1 MSSEDVPPPAPVPGA
16 GDAGAPA
23 GEILETQT
31 HEPATVTFA
40 DDDTTERRRA
50 LEVQSESNLAD
61 AAMDALFVKQR
72 QSEGGLKSWKA
83 MRSRAVKRQ
92 LLQMSRA
99 TSSRLTNVRKMQT
112 PSVNAAMP
120 HMIAPDDID
129 PGLGVEPPPTHQG
142 APPGESHGAGGASL
156 DSLDSTASL
165 RPSLRSSR
173 EPSERKIENV
183 ELEPETAAEDVD
195 EKEDKLAAWLQCSG
209 LHTVGKWV
217 LNYRKHPSCWA
228 ALLMLH
234 GVPEVSGRLRAKV
247 ENYAIYSAL
256 FLSCTIAAVMDPP
269 PAMDCESREFQGDYE
284 RYRCEVAKRVA
295 AYALI
300 ASIAFHFLAIIL
312 AMAFV
317 NALNECARESDVFR
331 VFARGQGFLATYKC
345 QKAFRI
351 GSVCTMVAVGAVSLE
366 MIGWDA
372 VAFELLL
379 AVYVV
384 RTFAHTS
391 HLLFSSGS
399 LVNYWRTELGGKP
412 DDGRPLRHP
421 TRRGGVQRAAQVLAR
436 SARGPSGERQDV
448 HGGLANLRRKE
459 RQAGSRGIL
468 GRLRSSNKTPR
479 LRMDGKSA
487 EESDSGEEDAI
498 DRLRKNLR
506 REKKKE
512 KKKSGYVDHHG
523 NHHGSKAAA
532 IL

>member
-173 EPSERKIENV
+173 APR
-183 ELEPETAAEDVD
+183 A
-195 EKEDKLAAWLQCSG
+195 CSRAPAPCDCRC
-209 LHTVGKWV
+209 V
-217 LNYRKHPSCWA
+217 L
-228 ALLMLH
+228 
-234 GVPEVSGRLRAKV
+234 
-247 ENYAIYSAL
+247 
-256 FLSCTIAAVMDPP
+256 
-269 PAMDCESREFQGDYE
+269 
-284 RYRCEVAKRVA
+284 
-295 AYALI
+295 
-300 ASIAFHFLAIIL
+300 
-312 AMAFV
+312 
-317 NALNECARESDVFR
+317 
-331 VFARGQGFLATYKC
+331 
-345 QKAFRI
+345 
-351 GSVCTMVAVGAVSLE
+351 
-366 MIGWDA
+366 
-372 VAFELLL
+372 
-379 AVYVV
+379 
-384 RTFAHTS
+384 
-391 HLLFSSGS
+391 
-399 LVNYWRTELGGKP
+399 
-412 DDGRPLRHP
+412 
-421 TRRGGVQRAAQVLAR
+421 
-436 SARGPSGERQDV
+436 
-448 HGGLANLRRKE
+448 
-459 RQAGSRGIL
+459 SRG
-468 GRLRSSNKTPR
+468 
-479 LRMDGKSA
+479 
-487 EESDSGEEDAI
+487 
-498 DRLRKNLR
+498 
-506 REKKKE
+506 
-512 KKKSGYVDHHG
+512 
-523 NHHGSKAAA
+523 
-532 IL
+532 